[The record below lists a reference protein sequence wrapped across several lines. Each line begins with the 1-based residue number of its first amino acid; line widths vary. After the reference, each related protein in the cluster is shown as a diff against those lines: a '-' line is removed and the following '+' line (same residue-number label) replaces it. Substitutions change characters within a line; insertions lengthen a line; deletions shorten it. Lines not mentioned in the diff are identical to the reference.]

1 MASSSSSSSSS
12 SSAAAAPAYS
22 VPTAHRLHAAY
33 SAPLLQ
39 AWSSA
44 PPVAAAQ
51 LVWPLFLVEDE
62 AARQPIAALPGQSR
76 WGCGEARLREA
87 LEGPVR
93 DGLRAV
99 LLFGVL
105 DDGAKKDARG
115 GFADSEASPVVKALR
130 TLRRIFPSLLLMAD
144 VCLCAF
150 TEHGHCG
157 ILTASCVGAA
167 GAEGA
172 SAAGAGAGA
181 GAGAALVI
189 DNDASVARL
198 AAVATAYARAG
209 AHVVAPSDMMDG
221 RVGVIKAALRAAGV
235 GGQCAVMSYAAK
247 FASCFYGP
255 FRDAAHSG
263 MSFGDRT
270 LYQLPPAS
278 RSLALRAVARDVA
291 EGADF
296 VMVKPGMAYLDVC
309 RDVVERAGVP
319 VAVYQVSGEYAMLWH
334 AAAAGAF
341 DLRRA
346 VDESMQAFARAGVG
360 IVISYFTPQLLAWA
374 AEDAERA
381 RAARAARA

>member
-1 MASSSSSSSSS
+1 MATGAV
-12 SSAAAAPAYS
+12 SAASPAAASGDAYL
-22 VPTAHRLHAAY
+22 VPTSHLLHASYA
-33 SAPLLQ
+33 SPVLQ

-44 PPVAAAQ
+44 PALPPSA
-51 LVWPLFLVEDE
+51 LVFPLFLLEDE
-62 AARQPIAALPGQSR
+62 AAREDIAAMPGQSR

-87 LEGPVR
+87 LAQPVA

-99 LLFGVL
+99 LLFGVV
-105 DDGAKKDARG
+105 DDAAKKDERA
-115 GFADSEASPVVKALR
+115 GFADAAASPVVRALA
-130 TLRRIFPSLLLMAD
+130 TLRRCFPSLLLMVD
-144 VCLCAF
+144 VCLCAY
-150 TEHGHCG
+150 TSHGHCG
-157 ILTASCVGAA
+157 VLTPAVA
-167 GAEGA
+167 GSGGGGGGGG
-172 SAAGAGAGA
+172 GAGTERA
-181 GAGAALVI
+181 I

-198 AAVATAYARAG
+198 AEVAVAYARAG

-221 RVGVIKAALRAAGV
+221 RVGAIKAALRGAGLAGRV
-235 GGQCAVMSYAAK
+235 AVMSYAAK

-263 MSFGDRT
+263 MAFGDRT

-296 VMVKPGMAYLDVC
+296 VMVKPGMAYLDIC
-309 RDVVERAGVP
+309 RDVVAAAGGLP

-346 VDESMQAFARAGVG
+346 VDESMAAFARAGVSV
-360 IVISYFTPQLLAWA
+360 VITYFAPRLLAWA
-374 AEDAERA
+374 REDSERVA
-381 RAARAARA
+381 RSSRAAGGF